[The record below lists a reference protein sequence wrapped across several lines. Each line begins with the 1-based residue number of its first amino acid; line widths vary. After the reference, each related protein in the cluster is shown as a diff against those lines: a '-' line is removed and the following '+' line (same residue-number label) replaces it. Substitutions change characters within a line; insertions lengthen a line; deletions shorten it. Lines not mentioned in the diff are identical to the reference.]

1 MSKNRTQWLQIAKF
15 LQEQAPARKSVS
27 ARLHSKAATKSGQ
40 AKRRTLLSAAAA
52 GFSWKVL
59 VTPSKRLKNEPNE
72 A

>member
-40 AKRRTLLSAAAA
+40 AKRRTLLGAAAA
-52 GFSWKVL
+52 VFMGGASNTSQTAQK
-59 VTPSKRLKNEPNE
+59 
-72 A
+72 